1 MKLFEV
7 DSGYASDVDALFRV
21 LKGETDRKG
30 GKATLTWPAFVN
42 YVNQFDLPLGGLHSD
57 KGKMI
62 AALKNLSPSLG
73 AMIKSVDAGGNIE
86 LDLNN
91 QPGDQTAAQGGS
103 GGPSVDAMASSNA
116 KELKPQF

>member
-7 DSGYASDVDALFRV
+7 DSSYAGDTGGLLRI
-21 LKGETDRKG
+21 LKGEADKKG
-30 GKATLTWPAFVN
+30 GKVKLTWPAF
-42 YVNQFDLPLGGLHSD
+42 YSYLNQFDLPLGGLRSD

-62 AALKNLSPSLG
+62 AALKNLLPSLG
-73 AMIKSVDAGGNIE
+73 AIIKTHDDTGIE

-116 KELKPQF
+116 KELKPQI